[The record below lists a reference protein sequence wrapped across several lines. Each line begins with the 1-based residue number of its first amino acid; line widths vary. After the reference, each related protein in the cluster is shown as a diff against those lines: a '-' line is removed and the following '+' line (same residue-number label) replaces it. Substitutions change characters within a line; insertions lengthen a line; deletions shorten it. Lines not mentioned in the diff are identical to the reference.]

1 MSLHSPSLLLAL
13 ALTLLVAGAAS
24 AGISLRQKVRR
35 GAWWWIASNTL
46 LVASLGLHAWGDAL
60 AFAVPLAAV
69 CALQWPIVT
78 LAGVRHF
85 FARGPALVPPWADWL
100 VLGLA
105 ALGSVGA
112 SLAPD
117 PLLSPEHAFAASA
130 IVLTLYV
137 AGAVSRLEDFSRTS
151 TLKTLLI
158 ALVVAAAGQA
168 VWFSL
173 SSTLLQPQLGPGA
186 PAAGALLALAAMAL
200 LMTQL
205 CLVMNHERHIAHLRA
220 SQRKLR
226 HLVDVDALTR
236 LPNRRHFHELA
247 DAAVKAAPEA
257 ATVLVFDV
265 DRLKRINELLGHA
278 TGDEALRQIGTA
290 LRETLRRR
298 DVAGRLGGD
307 EFAVVLPRT
316 RELDAANV
324 VQRLNARINDRQVAP
339 RIARVALNVGTTQ
352 MLAGETVADALRRA
366 EAALELAR
374 DAARLNAAK
383 TAEALAE
390 FQLPDPQAPAATA
403 AASLNALPAGDV
415 VFSGAR

>member
-1 MSLHSPSLLLAL
+1 MPLHSPSLLLAF

-24 AGISLRQKVRR
+24 GAISLRQRARR
-35 GAWWWIASNTL
+35 GAWWWVASNAL
-46 LVASLGLHAWGDAL
+46 LVVALGLHAWGDA
-60 AFAVPLAAV
+60 FAHAAQVAAV

-85 FARGPALVPPWADWL
+85 FSRGPAVVPPWADWL

-105 ALGSVGA
+105 ALASVGA
-112 SLAPD
+112 ALAPN
-117 PLLSPEHAFAASA
+117 PFLIAEHAFAASA
-130 IVLTLYV
+130 IVLTLYA
-137 AGAVSRLEDFSRTS
+137 AGAVSRLEDFARTS

-158 ALVVAAAGQA
+158 ALVIAAAGQA

-173 SSTLLQPQLGPGA
+173 SSTLLEPQVGAGA
-186 PAAGALLALAAMAL
+186 PAAGALLALSALAL

-226 HLVDVDALTR
+226 HMVDVDPLTR

-247 DAAVKAAPEA
+247 DAAVKVAPEA

-307 EFAVVLPRT
+307 EFAVILPRT

-324 VQRLNARINDRQVAP
+324 VQRLNARINDRRWRHASP
-339 RIARVALNVGTTQ
+339 RWR
-352 MLAGETVADALRRA
+352 
-366 EAALELAR
+366 
-374 DAARLNAAK
+374 
-383 TAEALAE
+383 
-390 FQLPDPQAPAATA
+390 
-403 AASLNALPAGDV
+403 
-415 VFSGAR
+415 